1 MLDPESAAGRDGRP
15 ENLATCAHRGAARR
29 PDRSSCLE
37 IWTITTAFPA
47 ERNPVMSRS
56 GPMRMTSLATRLVL
70 FVTGSILVTALVL
83 SWIAIESSRE
93 HLQSQLVER
102 YNQHL
107 EALAERTREW
117 FEENQAA
124 LAQFSPESDSPAALA
139 AELSSRASSIRALAI
154 LDAAAGKAQVTR
166 TKGIE
171 QEQTPIYDLARRY
184 YPALAAIC
192 ETFHGL
198 HLPHTSSVF
207 EALILAILGQQ
218 IATNVARIVRTL
230 LIETYGLRQAFD
242 GVDYYAFPRPEALA
256 SASVEDLRQLKLT
269 YRKAEYVQG
278 IARAAR
284 DGTGG
289 LDCLNE
295 KSDEDV
301 VQQITQLRGVGKWTA
316 QWVLV
321 RGLGRP
327 DALPLGDLA
336 LRRVVSSLYFEGEPI
351 TDEQLGPFS
360 ARWSPWRTYATV
372 YLFSALRAG
381 MV

>member
-1 MLDPESAAGRDGRP
+1 MDRLIASLQPVPPFDLELTAGYHTYFRGRYGADSWVDGQYHRLLDLGSKLALASVRAVGTVEEPHLEVELQG
-15 ENLATCAHRGAARR
+15 ENLT
-29 PDRSSCLE
+29 
-37 IWTITTAFPA
+37 
-47 ERNPVMSRS
+47 
-56 GPMRMTSLATRLVL
+56 
-70 FVTGSILVTALVL
+70 
-83 SWIAIESSRE
+83 
-93 HLQSQLVER
+93 
-102 YNQHL
+102 
-107 EALAERTREW
+107 
-117 FEENQAA
+117 
-124 LAQFSPESDSPAALA
+124 PE
-139 AELSSRASSIRALAI
+139 
-154 LDAAAGKAQVTR
+154 DAAAGKAQVAWMLGT
-166 TKGIE
+166 
-171 QEQTPIYDLARRY
+171 QQDLTPFYDLALRD
-184 YPALAAIC
+184 PALAAIC
-192 ETFHGL
+192 ERFHGL

-218 IATNVARIVRTL
+218 ITTNVARIVRTL

-242 GVDYYAFPRPEALA
+242 GADYYAFPRPESLA
-256 SASVEDLRQLKLT
+256 SASVEELRQLKLT

-278 IARAAR
+278 IARAAC

-289 LDCLNE
+289 LDYLNE

-301 VQQITQLRGVGKWTA
+301 VQQVTQLRGVGKWTA

-336 LRRVVSSLYFEGEPI
+336 LRRIVSSLYFDREPI

>member
-1 MLDPESAAGRDGRP
+1 MDRLITNLQPAPPFDLELTAAYHTYFRGRYGTDSWVDGRYRRLLDLGP
-15 ENLATCAHRGAARR
+15 KLVLASVRTVGTVEEPELEVELRGENLT
-29 PDRSSCLE
+29 
-37 IWTITTAFPA
+37 
-47 ERNPVMSRS
+47 
-56 GPMRMTSLATRLVL
+56 
-70 FVTGSILVTALVL
+70 
-83 SWIAIESSRE
+83 
-93 HLQSQLVER
+93 QQ
-102 YNQHL
+102 
-107 EALAERTREW
+107 
-117 FEENQAA
+117 
-124 LAQFSPESDSPAALA
+124 
-139 AELSSRASSIRALAI
+139 
-154 LDAAAGKAQVTR
+154 DAAAGKAQVAWLLGTQ
-166 TKGIE
+166 
-171 QEQTPIYDLARRY
+171 QELTPFYDLARRD
-184 YPALAAIC
+184 PALAAIC
-192 ETFHGL
+192 ERFHGL

-218 IATNVARIVRTL
+218 ISTSVARIVRTL

-242 GVDYYAFPRPEALA
+242 GDDYYAFPRPEALA
-256 SASVEDLRQLKLT
+256 SASVEDLRQLKLS

-295 KSDEDV
+295 KSDEEV
-301 VQQITQLRGVGKWTA
+301 VQQVTQLRGVGKWTA

-336 LRRVVSSLYFEGEPI
+336 LRRIVSSLYFDGEPI

-360 ARWSPWRTYATV
+360 ARWSPWRTYATI
-372 YLFSALRAG
+372 YLFTALRAG

>member
-1 MLDPESAAGRDGRP
+1 LLDLGPKLVLASVRTVGSVEEPELEVELRG
-15 ENLATCAHRGAARR
+15 ENLT
-29 PDRSSCLE
+29 
-37 IWTITTAFPA
+37 
-47 ERNPVMSRS
+47 
-56 GPMRMTSLATRLVL
+56 
-70 FVTGSILVTALVL
+70 
-83 SWIAIESSRE
+83 
-93 HLQSQLVER
+93 QQ
-102 YNQHL
+102 
-107 EALAERTREW
+107 
-117 FEENQAA
+117 
-124 LAQFSPESDSPAALA
+124 
-139 AELSSRASSIRALAI
+139 
-154 LDAAAGKAQVTR
+154 DAAAGTAQVAWLLGT
-166 TKGIE
+166 E
-171 QEQTPIYDLARRY
+171 QELTPFYDLARQED
-184 YPALAAIC
+184 PPLAAIC
-192 ETFHGL
+192 ERFHGL

-218 IATNVARIVRTL
+218 ISTSVARIVRTL

-256 SASVEDLRQLKLT
+256 SASVEDLRQLKLS

-289 LDCLNE
+289 LDCLSE
-295 KSDEDV
+295 KSDEEV
-301 VQQITQLRGVGKWTA
+301 VQQVTQLRGVGKWTA

-336 LRRVVSSLYFEGEPI
+336 LRRIVSSLYFNGQPI
-351 TDEQLGPFS
+351 TDAQLGPFS

-372 YLFSALRAG
+372 YLFNALRAG